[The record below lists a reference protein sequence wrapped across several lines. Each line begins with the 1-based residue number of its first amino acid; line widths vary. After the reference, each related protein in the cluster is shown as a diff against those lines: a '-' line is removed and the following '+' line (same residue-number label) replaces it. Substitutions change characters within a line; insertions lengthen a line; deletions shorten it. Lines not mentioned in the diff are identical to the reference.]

1 MGDWRLEMGDGMKF
15 EDLKA
20 WQEARRLVNAIY
32 GITRSREL
40 AKDFGLSSQVQRA
53 AVSSMTNIA
62 EGFEREGKAE
72 KINFYR
78 IARAST
84 GEVRSLLYVIEDNY
98 SKDADKAANLRNEAE
113 SVGRLISG
121 LIASTQRRSFAKKAV
136 VVVSLLL
143 PTYLATRMIS

>member
-1 MGDWRLEMGDGMKF
+1 MKF

-20 WQEARRLVNAIY
+20 WQEARDLVSEIYRL
-32 GITRSREL
+32 TRSKVL
-40 AKDFGLSSQVQRA
+40 ARDYGLCSQIQRA

-72 KINFYR
+72 KLNFYR

-84 GEVRSLLYVIEDNY
+84 GEVRSLLYVVEDNY
-98 SKDADKAANLRNEAE
+98 PSDANEAANLRNEAE

-143 PTYLATRMIS
+143 PTYLALRMIS